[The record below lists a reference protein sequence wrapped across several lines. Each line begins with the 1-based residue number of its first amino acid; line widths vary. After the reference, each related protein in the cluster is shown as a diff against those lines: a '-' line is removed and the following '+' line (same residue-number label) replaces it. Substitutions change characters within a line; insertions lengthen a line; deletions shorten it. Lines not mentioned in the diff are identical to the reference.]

1 MKTLVS
7 IITFFGL
14 AVAFAAP
21 ALAAYPKGERNV
33 SAQHVGVMHE
43 HRAEAF
49 PRRAVPAVR
58 EEINDLYWTPC
69 NCESWSEDELVALR
83 LPPRNLH

>member
-7 IITFFGL
+7 IITLGL

-33 SAQHVGVMHE
+33 SAQHLGVMHE

-58 EEINDLYWTPC
+58 EEINDPYWTPC
-69 NCESWSEDELVALR
+69 DYSESWSEDGC
-83 LPPRNLH
+83 

>member
-7 IITFFGL
+7 IITFGL

-33 SAQHVGVMHE
+33 SAQHVGAMNE
-43 HRAEAF
+43 HRAEVF
-49 PRRAVPAVR
+49 YRQAVR
-58 EEINDLYWTPC
+58 AMRGEIDDPYWTPC
-69 NCESWSEDELVALR
+69 DYSETWSE
-83 LPPRNLH
+83 NGC